1 MERTNENLKDMESS
15 ASGDSVKGSCSDA
28 PQIVAP
34 GRDPVEQGAGETSL
48 IGGGGRPSPSN
59 LCSENLEGLT
69 EKFDTLG
76 LRTTSNNRCG
86 AAKKRARRAR
96 LAEDPSG
103 DSGGGQTRSAPGGK
117 PQTLQ
122 KPYTSVVQR
131 GKSTESRGLPPCPNK
146 RQRSA
151 GGTPERGGGTERPKQ
166 FGQLGYARVD
176 REGLRVAVVCENYPE
191 SQISKENFTDFRWA
205 IGRHMDEL
213 PEDGFTHR
221 LVDSYWAE
229 GRLLWSATTKDQGL
243 VGCQGTY
250 PRGLCR
256 LQAHVSGPGCSSHLQ
271 EGGGLFPGHAEDA
284 ERY

>member
-1 MERTNENLKDMESS
+1 VAKLGLLQAVSHKLYRSHIHPWSSGVNLRKVEGSHHAQTS
-15 ASGDSVKGSCSDA
+15 DS
-28 PQIVAP
+28 
-34 GRDPVEQGAGETSL
+34 
-48 IGGGGRPSPSN
+48 GRP
-59 LCSENLEGLT
+59 
-69 EKFDTLG
+69 
-76 LRTTSNNRCG
+76 G
-86 AAKKRARRAR
+86 A
-96 LAEDPSG
+96 
-103 DSGGGQTRSAPGGK
+103 
-117 PQTLQ
+117 
-122 KPYTSVVQR
+122 
-131 GKSTESRGLPPCPNK
+131 LP
-146 RQRSA
+146 
-151 GGTPERGGGTERPKQ
+151 RGGGTERPKQ